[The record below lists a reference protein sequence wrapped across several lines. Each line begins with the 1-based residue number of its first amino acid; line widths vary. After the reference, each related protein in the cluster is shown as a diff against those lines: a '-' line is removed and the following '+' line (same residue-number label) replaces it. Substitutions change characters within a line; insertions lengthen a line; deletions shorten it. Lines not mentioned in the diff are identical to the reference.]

1 MLPKVLFNFERQPSR
16 HRKLPGEESVKV
28 RAASV
33 IYGGYNIR
41 NRKERSTYAIDL
53 SNMKSGLNPNYNR
66 ISVKSV
72 LNIPLSVISPV
83 ALNGN
88 AVKYLP

>member
-33 IYGGYNIR
+33 IYGGRHIGNK
-41 NRKERSTYAIDL
+41 KERSASAVDL
-53 SNMKSGLNPNYNR
+53 SHLKSGLNPYYNR
-66 ISVKSV
+66 ISAKSI
-72 LNIPLSVISPV
+72 LNTL
-83 ALNGN
+83 
-88 AVKYLP
+88 